1 MSQPVKFWDNIAER
15 YAKQPVADEESYQ
28 KKNMSTVGII
38 GGIAPASTVEYYQFI
53 ISGYLEQE
61 NSGNYPQI
69 MINSINMKKML
80 DLIGR
85 GKLTE
90 VSEYLAAEVDKL
102 AAAGA
107 DFALLAS
114 NTPHIVFDQVQAA
127 ASLPMISIVD
137 TTCARAKALGL
148 QKVGLFGTRFTMQ
161 GRFYDHVLSKQGIE
175 VIVPDQADQDY
186 IHEKYMNELVK
197 GVFLDETRSGLLSIV
212 RKLKQTAGIQGLILG
227 GTELP
232 PILRE
237 SSDPE
242 VPFLDTTK
250 IHVASILEKMI

>member
-1 MSQPVKFWDNIAER
+1 
-15 YAKQPVADEESYQ
+15 
-28 KKNMSTVGII
+28 MSTVGII

-53 ISGYLEQE
+53 ISGYLERD
-61 NSGNYPQI
+61 NSGHYPQI

-80 DLIGR
+80 DLISA

-114 NTPHIVFDQVQAA
+114 NTPHIVFDQIQAA
-127 ASLPMISIVD
+127 SSLPMISIVD
-137 TTCARAKALGL
+137 ATCAKAKVLGI
-148 QKVGLFGTRFTMQ
+148 QKIGLFGTRFTMQ
-161 GRFYDHVLSKQGIE
+161 GGFYDQVLAKQGIE
-175 VIVPDQADQDY
+175 VVVPDETDQDY
-186 IHEKYMNELVK
+186 IHGKYMGELVK
-197 GVFLDETRSGLLSIV
+197 GVFLDETRNGLLNIV
-212 RKLKQTAGIQGLILG
+212 MKLKQTTGIQGLILG

-250 IHVASILEKMI
+250 IHVESILGRMF